1 MPATP
6 GKEGTEGHAP
16 NPAEIRVLSVGK
28 SLKIEP
34 FKIPENPLEVGRA
47 WREWIEDFEDE
58 TSYFEI
64 TEIRDHVNALKI
76 YGGKEIKKLARN
88 LPETAPV
95 VGDDDYKKL
104 KRKLNNHFLPK
115 KNKHHARYTFNKQ
128 KQIIGESVVTY
139 AARLRE
145 KSKDCEFGEQT
156 DDRILEHLIQTI
168 KDSELVKRSIQ
179 KKWNL
184 DQFLEE
190 ASQRE
195 DINQQVKDMK
205 EDFKISKVGHESE
218 DSPPK
223 SGKWGR
229 RRNPKKKPLRP
240 PGKRDHKKDEKKKGK
255 SCGYCGKTGA
265 HPPGRNCPAYGQQC
279 LKCGKYNHYA
289 SCCRTG
295 AQTQEGSKETKRERV
310 KKTTEAEET
319 SSDSDDDYIY
329 LQETAQ
335 HLHRVKKI
343 RSGPNQDTVLI
354 RIGDID
360 AFVEPDSGAS
370 ANVMD
375 EYQFKALK
383 HRSQEIKELE
393 PSRDTLK
400 TLQSDLSVKGEFTTT
415 LRNKN
420 RGTQSKFLVIQGKM
434 DSPPLLSKSTLLEL
448 GMLKIDPE
456 GTLKETNELR
466 IKTVKTPDDS
476 IETVLRE
483 YSEVFQGI
491 GCFREKNT
499 GKKIEVKLETD
510 AKPVAQ
516 KPRPVPYHLQKPLK
530 DWLDQGVKEE
540 IFEKVPEGEAISW
553 CSPLVVQPKPK
564 FTEMKSEELESHMI
578 RASIDMR
585 IPNQSMKRSRC
596 VQSPRVEDF
605 IYRLH
610 DCKIFTKLDLRQG
623 YHQLALDP
631 STRQV
636 ATFSTPWG
644 NYRPQRL
651 VFGAKSSQD
660 VFDEAMFRIF
670 GDIHHCLNQRDDIL
684 LGGRDQTE
692 HREVLETVLKRARDH
707 GITFNKEKCQFG
719 VEQIEFFGHV
729 FTKDGLKP
737 SPDKVRAVKE
747 CGVPE
752 NKEAVRSFL
761 GMAGY
766 LDNFIQNYA
775 AIAAPLYQLTRKETK
790 FHWGKQEEEA
800 FRKIQDTISSE
811 KTMAFFDPSK
821 PIILRTEASFNEG
834 LSAALLQKTDRGIQ
848 PVHFISR
855 TMTETE
861 KRYSQTEKDALA
873 IKWAKER
880 LRIYLLGA
888 PRFRIVTAHKP
899 LVPLF
904 NKVKA
909 KVPPRIEKWIMEM
922 QDVDYELV
930 YEPGK
935 DEADPLDFLS
945 RHPLPE
951 TGHDKTEKIIRWNV
965 NAEHA
970 VVVTRIREETQKDEI
985 MQRLAKRIAK
995 GDWEKHKRD
1004 KDLEPYLHVKQELS
1018 VAEGLIFRE
1027 RRIVL
1032 PPALQRKVVKL
1043 GHSLGHLGKTKTK
1056 QMLRE
1061 KYWFPLMNSM
1071 IDTAIDQCYEC
1082 QVATKGDREEPIKV
1096 TSIPNRPWDT
1106 VSIDHGGPY
1115 PDGHYNLVLI
1125 DKRTRYPV
1133 VESVPSTDFQ
1143 TNKEKLKHIFATYGT
1158 PRRIESDNGPPF
1170 NSEEF
1175 NEFAKQEGF
1184 QHHRVTALHPRA
1196 NGEVERFMQTL
1207 NKTEQIANLQGKTHL
1222 ERRNAVQDM
1231 LIAYRS
1237 TPHPATGVAPY
1248 EALKGTP
1255 VRMKLDYIEPKPQR
1269 DEKDDIIDR
1278 RDAEY
1283 KQKMKQQREGRK
1295 TRENNL
1301 LLGDYVLVKQPRK
1314 NKWSTAFEPVFYVVC
1329 SIRGSQVTAR
1339 RVTDGRTVCRD
1350 ASQFKL
1356 ANAVINT
1363 TDEPEKNEKVET
1375 AQAVPDIET
1384 PEKETPPSAASDPP
1398 DTMGNAEKPME
1409 PPSAGI
1415 IPEKG
1420 TEPEQGA
1427 EHNQPVDKP
1436 VVTRSRRERRQ
1447 PSYLKDYVLA
1457 EKV

>member
-6 GKEGTEGHAP
+6 GQEGTEGHAP

-64 TEIRDHVNALKI
+64 TEIRDRVNALKI

-310 KKTTEAEET
+310 KKTAEAEET

-434 DSPPLLSKSTLLEL
+434 DSPPLLSKSTLMEL

-466 IKTVKTPDDS
+466 IKTLKTPDDS

-499 GKKIEVKLETD
+499 GKKIEVKLEMETD

-651 VFGAKSSQD
+651 VFGGKSSQD

-707 GITFNKEKCQFG
+707 GITFNREKCQFG

-945 RHPLPE
+945 RYPLPE

-1170 NSEEF
+1170 NSKEF

-1207 NKTEQIANLQGKTHL
+1207 NKTEQIANLQGKTRL

-1375 AQAVPDIET
+1375 AQAVPDIEI

-1398 DTMGNAEKPME
+1398 DTMANAEKPME

-1415 IPEKG
+1415 IPEQE

-1427 EHNQPVDKP
+1427 EHNQPVDRP
-1436 VVTRSRRERRQ
+1436 AVTRPRRERRQ
-1447 PSYLKDYVLA
+1447 PSYLKDYVFA
-1457 EKV
+1457 